1 MKKLFTFFCV
11 LYCLKGFAVDPG
23 FAYRFHVNITL
34 ENGKQYSG
42 YVYKYSYNKV
52 EEDNKF
58 TILSEHAKGEITV
71 YPHIITVNAGMYN
84 LDFVLEGAK
93 QQVKLAEITQIRITE
108 TLDFIVA
115 ERVKELSEEQ
125 YRLIQSTKPEYEII
139 QEAELLENLHYILFT
154 WNKNQ
159 QLLVKKNTLAKE
171 ILEKWKLL
179 IKVEIPNSKTYN
191 DYIKK
196 LKENLLKE
204 SILLIDFHDAL

>member
-1 MKKLFTFFCV
+1 
-11 LYCLKGFAVDPG
+11 
-23 FAYRFHVNITL
+23 
-34 ENGKQYSG
+34 
-42 YVYKYSYNKV
+42 
-52 EEDNKF
+52 
-58 TILSEHAKGEITV
+58 
-71 YPHIITVNAGMYN
+71 MYN